1 VVGSNHNKTEKRPEK
16 FTLQWQHHPLLV
28 VIVQKTNSPYR
39 HVKEVA
45 NIVTTVIIFI
55 EAAMERPNLPL
66 LLTVVRDE
74 EGEPNPQYQ
83 KTWHGEN

>member
-1 VVGSNHNKTEKRPEK
+1 
-16 FTLQWQHHPLLV
+16 
-28 VIVQKTNSPYR
+28 
-39 HVKEVA
+39 VKEVA

-74 EGEPNPQYQ
+74 EEEPNP
-83 KTWHGEN
+83 